1 MATCPSCGRYVGPTD
16 AGTCSHCGARLTARI
31 TLRALKIGALGLA
44 VLGLILL
51 WWFAAHSPVP
61 RLKIGQAQA
70 TMNFAYVRVQGQV
83 TRAPSHDPDS
93 GTLSFW
99 IADDTG
105 EILVSSYRATTPA
118 LLDAGRMPFVGDR
131 VTVEGTL
138 RIRQDSASLTLNSAD
153 AVRVERGQPIPM
165 DIGQI
170 DAISVLRTVKIRG
183 QVRAVRTPY
192 KGLTLVTL
200 RDVTGEIDVAVPD
213 TDSTLDVQPG
223 QSAEATGA
231 VTLYKDTPQ
240 VTLARADAL
249 SLWLSA
255 DSIPVAAPAHVADL
269 TAERAGQW
277 AAVRGQV
284 VKVSPFS
291 AGVRLTLDDGT
302 GRANVVLWQ
311 DVYAV
316 LSPTFQLTE
325 GAQASVQGQVSVF
338 RGAIEIVP
346 EIPADVVL
354 IAAAPVPATP
364 IPTSTVAPT
373 PTTLLPAATLAP
385 TPTVPPPTVTPRPTP
400 KPTQAIAFV
409 PMGQL
414 TPADKGKLVSVRGKI
429 VAVIPFSKGM
439 KYRLD
444 DGTGKVILLLWQ
456 EVLDKVQNRDKLVNG
471 AQVSVTGNVDVY
483 GGDIEVIPRSGADV
497 HP

>member
-16 AGTCSHCGARLTARI
+16 ADTCSYCGARLTGRM
-31 TLRALKIGALGLA
+31 TLRALKIGALSLA

-51 WWFAAHSPVP
+51 WWFATHSPLPV
-61 RLKIGQAQA
+61 LKIGQAQA
-70 TMNFAYVRVQGQV
+70 TMNFAYVRVEGQV
-83 TRAPSHDPDS
+83 TRAPSYDPDS
-93 GTLSFW
+93 GYLNFW

-105 EILVSSYRATTPA
+105 EMLVSSYRATTQV
-118 LLDAGRMPFVGDR
+118 LVNAGQMPFIGDR

-138 RIRQDSASLTLNSAD
+138 RIRQDSVSLTLNSAD
-153 AVRVERGQPIPM
+153 AIHIQRSQPERM
-165 DIGQI
+165 DIGRI
-170 DAISVLRTVKIRG
+170 GADAALRAVKVRG
-183 QVRAVRTPY
+183 QVRTVRIPY

-213 TDSTLDVQPG
+213 ADSTLNVQPG
-223 QSAEATGA
+223 QSAEATGT

-240 VTLARADAL
+240 VALARADAL
-249 SLWLSA
+249 SFLTSP

-291 AGVRLTLDDGT
+291 AGIRFALDDGT

-316 LSPTFQLTE
+316 LSPTFQLAE
-325 GAQASVQGQVSVF
+325 GAQVAVQGEVSLY
-338 RGAIEIVP
+338 RGAVEIVP

-354 IAAAPVPATP
+354 IAAAPIPATP
-364 IPTSTVAPT
+364 TLAPT
-373 PTTLLPAATLAP
+373 LSATPTALPATIVP
-385 TPTVPPPTVTPRPTP
+385 TPTVPPPTLTPRPTP
-400 KPTQAIAFV
+400 RPTQAIALM

-429 VAVIPFSKGM
+429 VEVIKFSSGM
-439 KYRLD
+439 KYRLN
-444 DGTGKVILLLWQ
+444 DGTGQVILLLWQ
-456 EVLDKVQNRDKLVNG
+456 EVFDQVPGRDKLVNG
-471 AQVSVTGNVDVY
+471 AQVSATGEVDVY
-483 GGDIEVIPRSGADV
+483 RGDIEVIPRSGADV
-497 HP
+497 RP

>member
-16 AGTCSHCGARLTARI
+16 AGTCSYCGARLTGRM

-51 WWFAAHSPVP
+51 WWFATHSPVP
-61 RLKIGQAQA
+61 MLKIGQAQA
-70 TMNFAYVRVQGQV
+70 TMNFAYVRVEGQV
-83 TRAPSHDPDS
+83 TRAPSYDPD
-93 GTLSFW
+93 GGYLSFW

-105 EILVSSYRATTPA
+105 EMLVSSYRATTQV
-118 LLDAGRMPFVGDR
+118 LVDAGHMPFIGDR

-138 RIRQDSASLTLNSAD
+138 RIRQDSTSLTLNSAD
-153 AVRVERGQPIPM
+153 AIHIQRAQPEPM

-170 DAISVLRTVKIRG
+170 GENVALRIVKIRG
-183 QVRAVRTPY
+183 QVRAVHTPY

-200 RDVTGEIDVAVPD
+200 RDVTGEIDAAVPD
-213 TDSTLDVQPG
+213 TDLTLNVQPG

-240 VTLARADAL
+240 VTLARADTL
-249 SLWLSA
+249 SLWMSA

-269 TAERAGQW
+269 TAERTGQW

-291 AGVRLTLDDGT
+291 AGIRLTLDDGT

-311 DVYAV
+311 DVYTV
-316 LSPTFQLTE
+316 LSPTLQLTE
-325 GAQASVQGQVSVF
+325 GTQVSVQGEVSVF

-354 IAAAPVPATP
+354 IATAPAPATP
-364 IPTSTVAPT
+364 TPAPTVALT
-373 PTTLLPAATLAP
+373 PTALLPTATIAP
-385 TPTVPPPTVTPRPTP
+385 TLTAPPPTVTPQTCA
-400 KPTQAIAFV
+400 QADASHCLRADGSTHTG
-409 PMGQL
+409 GQGQARL
-414 TPADKGKLVSVRGKI
+414 RARQDRRGDQ
-429 VAVIPFSKGM
+429 VFERHEG
-439 KYRLD
+439 
-444 DGTGKVILLLWQ
+444 ILG
-456 EVLDKVQNRDKLVNG
+456 EPVYY
-471 AQVSVTGNVDVY
+471 TGNIAYLQASALALDIARLLGLPSTAIVDVSQ
-483 GGDIEVIPRSGADV
+483 GK
-497 HP
+497 

>member
-1 MATCPSCGRYVGPTD
+1 
-16 AGTCSHCGARLTARI
+16 
-31 TLRALKIGALGLA
+31 
-44 VLGLILL
+44 
-51 WWFAAHSPVP
+51 
-61 RLKIGQAQA
+61 
-70 TMNFAYVRVQGQV
+70 
-83 TRAPSHDPDS
+83 
-93 GTLSFW
+93 
-99 IADDTG
+99 
-105 EILVSSYRATTPA
+105 
-118 LLDAGRMPFVGDR
+118 
-131 VTVEGTL
+131 
-138 RIRQDSASLTLNSAD
+138 
-153 AVRVERGQPIPM
+153 
-165 DIGQI
+165 
-170 DAISVLRTVKIRG
+170 
-183 QVRAVRTPY
+183 VRTPY

-249 SLWLSA
+249 RFSA
-255 DSIPVAAPAHVADL
+255 DSIPAAAPAHVADL

-316 LSPTFQLTE
+316 LSPTLQLTE
-325 GAQASVQGQVSVF
+325 GAQVSVQGEVSVF

-346 EIPADVVL
+346 EIPADVTLV
-354 IAAAPVPATP
+354 AAAPVPATLAP
-364 IPTSTVAPT
+364 APTVVPT
-373 PTTLLPAATLAP
+373 PTAPLPTATLAP
-385 TPTVPPPTVTPRPTP
+385 TPTALPPTATPRPTP

-409 PMGQL
+409 SLGQL
-414 TPADKGKLVSVRGKI
+414 TPADKGKLISVRGKI
-429 VAVIPFSKGM
+429 VEVIKFSSGM

-456 EVLDKVQNRDKLVNG
+456 EVFDKVPNRDKLVSG
-471 AQVSVTGNVDVY
+471 AQVSATGDVDVY
-483 GGDIEVIPRSGADV
+483 RGEIEVIPRSGADV
-497 HP
+497 KVSP

>member
-1 MATCPSCGRYVGPTD
+1 MATCPSCGRYVDPTD

-61 RLKIGQAQA
+61 MLKIGQAQA

-93 GTLSFW
+93 DYLSFW

-105 EILVSSYRATTPA
+105 EIRVSSYRATTEA
-118 LLDAGRMPFVGDR
+118 LLDAGRMPFIGDR

-153 AVRVERGQPIPM
+153 AVRVERGQPVPM

-170 DAISVLRTVKIRG
+170 DATSVLRIVKIRG

-249 SLWLSA
+249 RFSA

-316 LSPTFQLTE
+316 LSPTLQLTE
-325 GAQASVQGQVSVF
+325 GTQVAVQGEVSLY

-346 EIPADVVL
+346 EIPADVTLV
-354 IAAAPVPATP
+354 AAAPAPATLTP
-364 IPTSTVAPT
+364 APTVVPT
-373 PTTLLPAATLAP
+373 PTTLPTAAIAP
-385 TPTVPPPTVTPRPTP
+385 TLTAPPPTVTP
-400 KPTQAIAFV
+400 KPTQAIASV

-429 VAVIPFSKGM
+429 VEVINFSSGM

-456 EVLDKVQNRDKLVNG
+456 NVFDKVPNRDKLVNG
-471 AQVSVTGNVDVY
+471 AQVSATGVVDVY
-483 GGDIEVIPRSGADV
+483 RGEIEIIPKSGTDV
-497 HP
+497 RP